1 MAVSHKQLLLLFLF
15 SLLLTVHARLHLNP
29 SDLRAIS
36 AVRRNLGFNSHHLS
50 SVVSPCNLPGVF
62 CHRRLSELRVTKLVF
77 NSQSLSGTLSS
88 EIGRLSEL
96 KELSLRNNRLVDRVP
111 HELVNCRKLEILDLA
126 NNQFSGDVVSSL
138 GKLVR
143 LRFLNLSSNSFCGD
157 LSFLQ
162 HFPNLETLSLSN
174 NFFTGQIPDSIRSF
188 RNLRSFDFSGNRL
201 TRFESSEYPNRYI
214 FAEENGN
221 ESVSGPTSSA
231 AAPEPSS
238 SSPRVLNIQDVK
250 EETKKKQ
257 KLADWLLGFLA
268 GAMAGSISG
277 FVFCVMFRLILA
289 AVRGGGK
296 DSGPAIFSPVI
307 KNPADLAFLE
317 KEDVVATLEIIGKGG
332 CGEVYKAELPG
343 SNGKMI
349 AIKKIVQN
357 PKDFSELSSEKDSK
371 IVVNKKMRQIESE
384 INTVSQIRHR
394 NLLPLLAHVTGP
406 NCHYL
411 IYEFMNNG
419 SLQNMLVDASK
430 GKTDLDWPARYKIA
444 VGIAAGLEYLHIHHS
459 PRIIHRDLKPG
470 NVLLDD
476 DMEPRIT
483 DFGLAKSM
491 PDANTHI
498 TSSNVAGTVGYI
510 APEYHQT
517 LKFTDKC
524 DIYSFG
530 VLLGVMLIGKL
541 PSDEFFQ
548 HTREMSLVK
557 WMKNVMTSDDPGKA
571 IDPKLLGKGY
581 DEQILLVLKIACFCT
596 IEDPKQRPNSK
607 DVRAMLAQIKH

>member
-1 MAVSHKQLLLLFLF
+1 MAVSHKLLLLLLLLLS
-15 SLLLTVHARLHLNP
+15 SLLLAVHARRLHLNP
-29 SDLRAIS
+29 SDLRAFS
-36 AVRRNLGFNSHHLS
+36 AVRRNLGFPRPLAA
-50 SVVSPCNLPGVF
+50 VSPCSLPGVF
-62 CHRRLSELRVTKLVF
+62 CRRSGGGELRVTRLVF

-96 KELSLRNNRLVDRVP
+96 KELSLRNNRLVDRIP
-111 HELVNCRKLEILDLA
+111 PELVNCKNLQTLDLSD
-126 NNQFSGDVVSSL
+126 NQFSGDVPLIVN
-138 GKLVR
+138 
-143 LRFLNLSSNSFCGD
+143 LRFLNLSSNNFCGD

-174 NFFTGQIPDSIRSF
+174 NLFTGQIPDSIRSN
-188 RNLRSFDFSGNRL
+188 NL
-201 TRFESSEYPNRYI
+201 ESSQYPKRYE
-214 FAEENGN
+214 FAEN
-221 ESVSGPTSSA
+221 ESESVSVSVSGPIS
-231 AAPEPSS
+231 APEPS
-238 SSPRVLNIQDVK
+238 K
-250 EETKKKQ
+250 EETSKKKKKQ

-268 GAMAGSISG
+268 GATAGSISG
-277 FVFCVMFRLILA
+277 FVFCVMFRLVLA

-317 KEDVVATLEIIGKGG
+317 KEDAAASLEIIGKGG
-332 CGEVYKAELPG
+332 CGEVYKAQLPG

-357 PKDFSELSSEKDSK
+357 TKEDYSEKDSNK
-371 IVVNKKMRQIESE
+371 VVVNKKMRQIESE

-394 NLLPLLAHVTGP
+394 NLLPLLAHVTRP
-406 NCHYL
+406 DCHYL
-411 IYEFMNNG
+411 VYEFMNNG
-419 SLQNMLVDASK
+419 SLQNKLMDVSK
-430 GKTDLDWPARYKIA
+430 GKTELDWPARYKIA
-444 VGIAAGLEYLHIHHS
+444 VGVAAGLEYLHINHS

-557 WMKNVMTSDDPGKA
+557 WMKNVMTGDDPGKA